1 MVKVTMTNEGLKV
14 DDESWSKLRLD
25 SLPVDKLLQ
34 LARLQRTGDIKDF
47 TSLIETLIK
56 NEGQVIL
63 EPKTKGKEG

>member
-1 MVKVTMTNEGLKV
+1 MVKVTMTNDGLKV

-25 SLPVDKLLQ
+25 SLPADKLLQ
-34 LARLQRTGDIKDF
+34 LARLQRTGNIKDF
-47 TSLIETLIK
+47 TSLIEMLIK